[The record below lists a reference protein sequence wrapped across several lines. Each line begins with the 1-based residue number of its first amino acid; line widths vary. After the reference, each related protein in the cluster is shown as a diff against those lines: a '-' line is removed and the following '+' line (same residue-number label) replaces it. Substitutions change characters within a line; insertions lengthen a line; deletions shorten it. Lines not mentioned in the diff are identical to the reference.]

1 MSRRYR
7 FLTNPRIFSVF
18 TERKMNLVEGFLLSV
33 FITITG
39 SGLFHYLDSKHDKA
53 REQAIIARFSQDLKD
68 ARAEVQRLKAKNKRN
83 GTPRSTPA
91 LLKGASETETQTPA
105 VHSHD
110 HSDVSI
116 STDTTEV
123 VQSGTLKGLPLDVA
137 YEIQEEYR
145 AASIKRATQ
154 YHEWYQRRKA
164 LKERDIAL
172 AEKELAHGKNVLADS
187 KNLRE
192 HILSVFANLSPEQ
205 LDAEREKALKT
216 HPAEE
221 VDLFFEHIAAYG
233 TAKTPEQLEQ
243 GAQNLQINQET
254 LAITREVLKV
264 EREQIQREWEELKRT
279 EIPSPNIDF
288 NEFYT
293 EWKERNNTKPTR

>member
-1 MSRRYR
+1 M
-7 FLTNPRIFSVF
+7 
-18 TERKMNLVEGFLLSV
+18 
-33 FITITG
+33 
-39 SGLFHYLDSKHDKA
+39 
-53 REQAIIARFSQDLKD
+53 
-68 ARAEVQRLKAKNKRN
+68 
-83 GTPRSTPA
+83 
-91 LLKGASETETQTPA
+91 
-105 VHSHD
+105 HSHD

-221 VDLFFEHIAAYG
+221 VDLFFEYIAAYG

-243 GAQNLQINQET
+243 SAQNLQINQET
-254 LAITREVLKV
+254 LAITREALKV
-264 EREQIQREWEELKRT
+264 EREQIQREWEEVQRT
-279 EIPSPNIDF
+279 EIPSPNIDL